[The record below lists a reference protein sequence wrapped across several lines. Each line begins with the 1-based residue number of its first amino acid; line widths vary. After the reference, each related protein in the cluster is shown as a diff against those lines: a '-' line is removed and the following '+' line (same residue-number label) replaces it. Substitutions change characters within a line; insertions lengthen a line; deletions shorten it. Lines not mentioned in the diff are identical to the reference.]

1 MEVLSM
7 SLSDDLAREILDNR
21 EVRGDGGRQQF
32 VETVKSLI
40 KSSIILEVSQWK
52 KRGYEVEGLRE
63 SIRQQLQ
70 GSLRFQEIYKVLQ
83 DSQDYGW
90 FKDELDSLISEIS
103 VELIKDTDSGKVLS
117 NDLRINPKNLSG
129 DRLIDDLVTG
139 VVRLVFIKKG
149 RVVKDD
155 EGNIVKDEHGNPI
168 FDGGEKRV
176 MYGTR
181 NPSLVTLYD
190 KSIRTRGAK
199 PRIDNDDT
207 LAVQQEIDSDVIRLL
222 DLEKEEFRAF
232 KPSTLVEYDADYGVG
247 SWIKFE
253 VENDAWF
260 NIVKEGHDIQD
271 YYIRGSETS
280 QPGVK
285 VAISNNN
292 RTVLEERYYREAMES
307 GAVKS
312 KTVVQWE
319 RRNNEAFIEG
329 ERMYI
334 ELLTGSYLESDVE
347 NVAKQLVGKLKQI
360 NEPMELKKQE
370 LGLEH
375 LQISKRLK
383 KRRLANTYELMVG
396 DAVLVLSPY
405 FIVNTKTGK
414 VYLDRYDLFK
424 FGAQPPLTP
433 EEERLAHASDT
444 LVGDF
449 INGLIQSL
457 GLDNLTLPK
466 KRKRVLSEK
475 DHLRLSRLNY
485 IYENRSQPIVRQYLQ
500 TVGISL
506 MYNESR
512 EMYKITVAKTG
523 VIFMVNSRTIEWAD
537 PITKEPTRIITTA
550 RYTSALKIFRQA
562 LARVKAQY
570 RADAKV
576 TRALNVLEEFLLDFV
591 YDLRVT
597 NEKFQETIFTV
608 GRGQQ

>member
-1 MEVLSM
+1 M
-7 SLSDDLAREILDNR
+7 SLSDDLSREIMENR
-21 EVRGDGGRQQF
+21 VTRGDGGRQQF
-32 VETVKSLI
+32 IDTVKSII
-40 KSSIILEVSQWK
+40 KSSIVLELSQWK
-52 KRGYEVEGLRE
+52 KRGYEVEGLGETLSR
-63 SIRQQLQ
+63 QLQ
-70 GSLRFQEIYKVLQ
+70 ESVRFQEIFKVLQ
-83 DSQDYGW
+83 ESQDYGW
-90 FKDELDSLISEIS
+90 FKGEVDTLVTDLML
-103 VELIKDTDSGKVLS
+103 ELIKGTEGGRVIA

-129 DRLIDDLVTG
+129 ERLMDDLVTG

-155 EGNIVKDEHGNPI
+155 EGKIVKDENGNPI

-190 KSIRTRGAK
+190 QSIRTRGSK
-199 PRIDNDDT
+199 SRIDNDDHA
-207 LAVQQEIDSDVIRLL
+207 AVQQELDSDVIRLL

-232 KPSTLVEYDADYGVG
+232 KPSTLVEYDAENGVG

-271 YYIRGSETS
+271 YYIRGGESS

-285 VAISNNN
+285 VAVTNNN
-292 RTVLEERYYREAMES
+292 RTVLEERYYQEAMES

-312 KTVVQWE
+312 KVVVQWE

-329 ERMYI
+329 ERLYI
-334 ELLTGSYLESDVE
+334 ELLTGSYLESVVE
-347 NVAKQLVGKLKQI
+347 QASTQLVTYLKQV
-360 NEPMELKKQE
+360 NEPLELKKQE
-370 LGLEH
+370 LGLNH

-383 KRRLANTYELMVG
+383 KRRLANTYELSIG
-396 DAVLVLSPY
+396 DAVLVISPY

-424 FGAQPPLTP
+424 FGAQPPLSP
-433 EEERLAHASDT
+433 EESRLAHASD
-444 LVGDF
+444 LVVGEF
-449 INGLIQSL
+449 IQGLIQSL
-457 GLDNLTLPK
+457 GLDTLPLPK

-475 DHLRLSRLNY
+475 DHLRISRLNY
-485 IYENRSQPIVRQYLQ
+485 IYENRSQPVVRQYLQ
-500 TVGISL
+500 TMGVTVL
-506 MYNESR
+506 YNESR
-512 EMYKITVAKTG
+512 EMYKISVAKTG

-537 PITKEPTRIITTA
+537 PITKDPTRIVTTA

-576 TRALNVLEEFLLDFV
+576 TRALNVLEEFLIDFV
-591 YDLRVT
+591 FDLRVT

-608 GRGQQ
+608 GRE

>member
-103 VELIKDTDSGKVLS
+103 VESIKETDSGRVLS

-285 VAISNNN
+285 VAIANNN
-292 RTVLEERYYREAMES
+292 RTVLEERYYQEAMES

-597 NEKFQETIFTV
+597 NEKFQETIFTI

>member
-90 FKDELDSLISEIS
+90 FKDELDSLISDIS

-292 RTVLEERYYREAMES
+292 RTVLEERYYQEAMES

-485 IYENRSQPIVRQYLQ
+485 IYDNRSQPIVRQYLQ

-570 RADAKV
+570 RVDAKV

>member
-103 VELIKDTDSGKVLS
+103 VESIKETDSGRVLS

-292 RTVLEERYYREAMES
+292 RTVLEERYYQEAMES

-457 GLDNLTLPK
+457 GLENLTLPK